1 MIQHQG
7 AVTVTPQNQIQID
20 RFPESVEEFVALRNE
35 IAHTPEGGA
44 AMIILALLAYASDE
58 EMGRQCLTVAV
69 DRSGLQESPTGYKG
83 WQLRTSRVQLLA
95 SQLAK
100 QRYIPRS
107 YIQGAT
113 PENQYTLPA
122 PPVVL
127 DLSHNRYS
135 GDRDGDEFKV
145 YVTCSGAASPRPIT
159 LRKNDRGIWKASEW
173 SSLIV
178 GIQAPPRE
186 PDDL

>member
-1 MIQHQG
+1 MTAHDH
-7 AVTVTPQNQIQID
+7 IQID
-20 RFPESVEEFVALRNE
+20 RIPESVEEFVALRNE
-35 IAHTPEGGA
+35 VAHAPEGA
-44 AMIILALLAYASDE
+44 ATMIVLALLAYASDE
-58 EMGRQCLTVAV
+58 EMGKQCLTVAV

-83 WQLRTSRVQLLA
+83 WQVRTSRMRLVA

-100 QRYIPRS
+100 QTYIPRS

-113 PENQYTLPA
+113 RENRYALPA
-122 PPVVL
+122 PPYVL
-127 DLSHNRYS
+127 TFSHNRYS